1 MNTSSSTKL
10 LSISALL
17 FGALMFMASS
27 ANAAKVAG
35 VTLDETITVADQSLQ
50 LNGAGIRKKL
60 FIKLYVGSLYTA
72 SGAGSASEVIDADE
86 VMAIRLNMLSDLLTR
101 KKMVA
106 ALKDGFKKSTGG
118 DMAPIQSGIDQLIE
132 VMPEK
137 IKPGTEMTLAY
148 EPGVGTHL
156 MDGDQSIS
164 VIEGLDF
171 KQALFGIWL
180 SDKPAQKSLK
190 KAMLGG

>member
-1 MNTSSSTKL
+1 MNTYSSSKL
-10 LSISALL
+10 LSFSALL
-17 FGALMFMASS
+17 FGALMFISSS
-27 ANAAKVAG
+27 ANAAKVGG
-35 VTLDETITVADQSLQ
+35 VELDESITVAGESLN

-72 SGAGSASEVIDADE
+72 SGAGAASEIVDADE

-101 KKMVA
+101 EKMVD
-106 ALKDGFKKSTGG
+106 ALEDGFKKSTGG
-118 DMAPIQSGIDQLIE
+118 NTAPIQAGIDQLID

-137 IKPGTEMTLAY
+137 IKPGTEMTLTY

-156 MDGDQSIS
+156 MDGDNSIS
-164 VIEGLDF
+164 VIEGLNF

-190 KAMLGG
+190 KAMLGS